1 EKREKEQEMNC
12 KIILF
17 LFLLFTMPVIA
28 NGQFIDVGSQ
38 QIRLKAG
45 LPSVFTI
52 SNVRQISGSEG
63 EAVLSVTIT
72 LKNGRVESV
81 GKDGAYWII
90 TVRNSSKSA
99 STYVIKDSQ
108 FKIVGE
114 ESKKVIVNSIH
125 WKDGN

>member
-1 EKREKEQEMNC
+1 MNC

-99 STYVIKDSQ
+99 STYVIKDNQ